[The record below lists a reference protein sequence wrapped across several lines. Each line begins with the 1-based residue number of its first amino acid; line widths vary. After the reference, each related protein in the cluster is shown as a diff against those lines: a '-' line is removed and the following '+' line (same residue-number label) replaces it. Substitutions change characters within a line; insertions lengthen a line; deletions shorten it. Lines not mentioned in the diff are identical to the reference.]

1 MSHTDDLTSDA
12 RWPIYG
18 PGAAALGF
26 RSELAVRVLDDPS
39 ASIAI
44 NLYSRERAA
53 FRHPEEAAR
62 VLVGYAH
69 GVLLRRLRTARRSR
83 DGQRWDQVVP
93 SQCSRTGRVDENWPL
108 KPTDQTLPGEA
119 ALTA

>member
-69 GVLLRRLRTARRSR
+69 GCSSGDSGPRVAAVMVSVGT
-83 DGQRWDQVVP
+83 RWCRP
-93 SQCSRTGRVDENWPL
+93 SAPGPAVSTRTGP
-108 KPTDQTLPGEA
+108 
-119 ALTA
+119 